1 MKNSTLLTPL
11 IVYALTI
18 IISFAVA
25 GLIKVIDRT
34 LQALA
39 TAKR

>member
-1 MKNSTLLTPL
+1 MKSSLILTPF

-18 IISFAVA
+18 AISFAVA

-39 TAKR
+39 TTKR